1 MVVFNIHVYFCGN
14 SIFKKEVLIVLS
26 ASSLM
31 LVYDLFL
38 EQVAP
43 KMDMWSFKDLNVP
56 LDNYIAWFI
65 FASLLV
71 TLLRVV
77 KVNTKNPLAP
87 VLFMV
92 QLIFFIF
99 LSFFL

>member
-1 MVVFNIHVYFCGN
+1 VTLF
-14 SIFKKEVLIVLS
+14 FKKEVLIILS

-43 KMDMWSFKDLNVP
+43 KMDMWSFKNLNVP

-65 FASLLV
+65 FASLFIA
-71 TLLRVV
+71 LLRIV
-77 KVNTKNPLAP
+77 KVNTKNPIAP
-87 VLFMV
+87 FLFFA